1 MKEATKAAKEKNR
14 QIVENEN
21 RQYFFEYA
29 LKNKKVPN
37 IVLNEDKE
45 FNFNSFLNTL
55 KNDYCKNFEDL
66 IWAIYKTY
74 INYQGV
80 NNFDEAKEKEINE
93 FLNFTA
99 QDMTSNSF
107 SRAKSIKLYEK
118 FLNDF
123 IYKNDYEKWHSFAKT
138 EDCMM
143 ATFYLIDTRLTER
156 MRNIKYFN
164 FSQISHNNFI
174 AKFKTYLEKAGNT
187 TFLSLP
193 NLVFDG
199 RTDFMAMPKKEIDSN
214 AYVQEFLI
222 KSYIDFGKNLAIHYR
237 ENINGKNSII
247 KREDIEKDWEL
258 LKEAKI
264 SLENMLS
271 EESKKRAEVAD
282 VIEKTNYLL
291 NNDELFKFIDRCSYE
306 GKHGDYYISVQE
318 AIKNPTTK
326 ESQEIIKK
334 FLRDMKKVTECLSYR
349 DENGRSYPVNYFKV
363 LRNNP
368 SDTYM
373 LINSCKEVVSSDEAK
388 FLEEVRRLMKFS
400 FGELNNTKVVIKHH
414 SLSEKGNSVSV
425 KNVARLLGI
434 DSMTSYNNLDKE
446 ALSKIPEQVERVMKK
461 ENLPENLSCI
471 KLVFQACLN
480 GVPAVKMPPS
490 FREKEKIR

>member
-1 MKEATKAAKEKNR
+1 MKESTKAAKEKNR

-199 RTDFMAMPKKEIDSN
+199 RTDFMAMPKKEI
-214 AYVQEFLI
+214 
-222 KSYIDFGKNLAIHYR
+222 
-237 ENINGKNSII
+237 
-247 KREDIEKDWEL
+247 
-258 LKEAKI
+258 
-264 SLENMLS
+264 
-271 EESKKRAEVAD
+271 VAD